1 MKGVKA
7 MSKWGVRLVGGY
19 FFVRAILTAYGLILS
34 PFDAGGFFGFR
45 FTDVSYSLP
54 FFGSG
59 ESLIDIM
66 ALAEVVAFL
75 LIGYFLLHYNSI
87 ARLAALIILWPP
99 TIVNGFYFI
108 LMSLVAIF
116 SLFDSEAKASATL
129 RFFQW
134 SRHVNDPLILLLAF
148 TGFFLF
154 YSTPIY
160 LLMRKDIKALF
171 QKVATTGETH

>member
-1 MKGVKA
+1 MN
-7 MSKWGVRLVGGY
+7 KWGVRLVGGY

-34 PFDAGGFFGFR
+34 PFNTGGFFGLSI
-45 FTDVSYSLP
+45 TDVSYTLP

-59 ESLIDIM
+59 ESLIDTM
-66 ALAEVVAFL
+66 ALAEVIAFL
-75 LIGYFLLHYNSI
+75 LIGYFLLRYNSI

-99 TIVNGFYFI
+99 TIVYGFYFI

-116 SLFDSEAKASATL
+116 SPFDSEAKASSTL

-134 SRHVNDPLILLLAF
+134 SRHVDDPLILLLAF

-154 YSTPIY
+154 YSIPLY
-160 LLMRKDIKALF
+160 FLMRKDTKALF
-171 QKVATTGETH
+171 QKVITTREIN